1 MPWYDG
7 RVSKP
12 DSINADD
19 LGHALGLLVHDLRNP
34 AATISAN
41 VDFLQEVGLDDTDSR
56 EALED
61 VKLAVGELRRGL
73 DMMAWIS
80 RWLTGQVAL
89 EAANG
94 DVGVFL
100 ERLER
105 ADTPVPVTVE
115 IASGDQLHAQG
126 AQVAVEVV
134 DLLLHNTR
142 ANVAEP
148 SATVRIYQDGDRVAI
163 EVEDA
168 GEALAPELRENAF
181 TLEGQRALKGRIDG
195 RYSRFVGLFAAA
207 VVLDGVGGTIEADG
221 ESGAA
226 VFRILLR
233 GARPTRPP
241 SSTY

>member
-1 MPWYDG
+1 
-7 RVSKP
+7 VVKP
-12 DSINADD
+12 KEIDANEM
-19 LGHALGLLVHDLRNP
+19 GHVLGLLVHDLRNP

-41 VDFLQEVGLDDTDSR
+41 VDFLQEVGLADDDSDD
-56 EALED
+56 ALQD
-61 VKLAVGELRRGL
+61 VRLGVGELRRGL
-73 DMMAWIS
+73 DMLAWIS
-80 RWLTGQVAL
+80 RWLTGHVPL

-115 IASGDQLHAQG
+115 IAREGQLYAHG

-142 ANVAEP
+142 ANVPDAH
-148 SATVRIYQDGDRVAI
+148 ATVRVYQRGNRVVI
-163 EVEDA
+163 EVHDA
-168 GEALAPELRENAF
+168 GEAIAPELRKAAF
-181 TLEGQRALKGRIDG
+181 TLEGQQALKGRVDG

-221 ESGAA
+221 EKGAA
-226 VFRILLR
+226 IFRVFLP
-233 GARPTRPP
+233 GAPPTRPP
-241 SSTY
+241 SP

>member
-1 MPWYDG
+1 
-7 RVSKP
+7 VVKP
-12 DSINADD
+12 KEIDANEM
-19 LGHALGLLVHDLRNP
+19 GHVLGLLVHDLRNP

-41 VDFLQEVGLDDTDSR
+41 VDFLQEVGLADDDSDD
-56 EALED
+56 ALQD
-61 VKLAVGELRRGL
+61 VKLGVGELRRGL

-80 RWLTGQVAL
+80 RWLTGHVPL

-115 IASGDQLHAQG
+115 IARDDQLYAHG

-134 DLLLHNTR
+134 DLLLHNTC
-142 ANVAEP
+142 ANVP
-148 SATVRIYQDGDRVAI
+148 DGHATVRVYQRSNRVVI
-163 EVEDA
+163 EVQDA
-168 GEALAPELRENAF
+168 GEAIAPELRKAAF
-181 TLEGQRALKGRIDG
+181 TLEGQQALKGRVDG

-221 ESGAA
+221 KKGAA
-226 VFRILLR
+226 IFRVFLP

-241 SSTY
+241 SP

>member
-1 MPWYDG
+1 MA
-7 RVSKP
+7 KP
-12 DSINADD
+12 NEIDADQM
-19 LGHALGLLVHDLRNP
+19 GQVLGLLVHDLRNP

-41 VDFLQEVGLDDTDSR
+41 VDFLQEVGLADDDSDD
-56 EALED
+56 ALQD
-61 VKLAVGELRRGL
+61 VRLGVGELRRGL
-73 DMMAWIS
+73 DMLAWIS
-80 RWLTGQVAL
+80 RWLTGHVPL

-94 DVGVFL
+94 DVGMFL

-115 IASGDQLHAQG
+115 IARDDQLYAHG

-142 ANVAEP
+142 ANVP
-148 SATVRIYQDGDRVAI
+148 DGHATVRVYQRSNRVVI
-163 EVEDA
+163 EVQDA
-168 GEALAPELRENAF
+168 GEAIAPELRKAAF
-181 TLEGQRALKGRIDG
+181 TLEGQQALKGRLDG

-221 ESGAA
+221 EKGAA
-226 VFRILLR
+226 VFRVFLP

-241 SSTY
+241 SP

>member
-1 MPWYDG
+1 VEIPGPID
-7 RVSKP
+7 
-12 DSINADD
+12 AEE

-41 VDFLQEVGLDDTDSR
+41 VDFLKEVGLSDADSA
-56 EALED
+56 EALQD
-61 VKLAVGELRRGL
+61 LKLAVGELRRGL
-73 DMMAWIS
+73 DMVAWIS
-80 RWLTGQVAL
+80 RWLTGQVPL

-94 DVGVFL
+94 DAGVFI

-115 IASGDQLHAQG
+115 IDQTGPLYAQG

-142 ANVAEP
+142 ANVSDPRALIRVYP
-148 SATVRIYQDGDRVAI
+148 DGDRVAI

-168 GEALAPELRENAF
+168 GEALAPELRERAF
-181 TLEGQRALKGRIDG
+181 TLEGQRALQGRADG

-207 VVLDGVGGTIEADG
+207 VVLNGVGGAIEADG

-226 VFRILLR
+226 IFRIRLR
-233 GARPTRPP
+233 SARPTRPP
-241 SSTY
+241 SAVR

>member
-1 MPWYDG
+1 M
-7 RVSKP
+7 VKP
-12 DSINADD
+12 KEIDANEM
-19 LGHALGLLVHDLRNP
+19 GHVLGLLVHDLRNP

-41 VDFLQEVGLDDTDSR
+41 VDFLQEVGLADDDSDD
-56 EALED
+56 ALQD
-61 VKLAVGELRRGL
+61 VRLGVGELRRGL
-73 DMMAWIS
+73 DMLAWIS
-80 RWLTGQVAL
+80 RWLTGHVPL

-115 IASGDQLHAQG
+115 IAREDQLYAHG

-142 ANVAEP
+142 ANVP
-148 SATVRIYQDGDRVAI
+148 DGQATVRVYQRGSRVVI
-163 EVEDA
+163 EVQDE
-168 GEALAPELRENAF
+168 GEAIAPELRKSAF
-181 TLEGQRALKGRIDG
+181 TLEGQQALKGRIDG

-221 ESGAA
+221 KKGAA
-226 VFRILLR
+226 IFRVFLP

-241 SSTY
+241 SP

>member
-1 MPWYDG
+1 MGD
-7 RVSKP
+7 V
-12 DSINADD
+12 
-19 LGHALGLLVHDLRNP
+19 LGLLVHDLRNP
-34 AATISAN
+34 AATITAN
-41 VDFLQEVGLDDTDSR
+41 VDFLQEVELADTDSV

-73 DMMAWIS
+73 DMLAWIS
-80 RWLTGQVAL
+80 RWLTGHVPL

-94 DVGVFL
+94 DAGMFV

-105 ADTPVPVTVE
+105 ANTAVPVTIE
-115 IASGDQLHAQG
+115 IARDDQLYAQG

-148 SATVRIYQDGDRVAI
+148 RATVRVYQDGEWVVI

-168 GEALAPELRENAF
+168 GEAIAPELRDKAF
-181 TLEGQRALKGRIDG
+181 TLEGQKALKGRLDG

-207 VVLDGVGGTIEADG
+207 VVLDGVGGTIEAAG
-221 ESGAA
+221 ERGAA
-226 VFRILLR
+226 VFRIRLR

-241 SSTY
+241 TR

>member
-1 MPWYDG
+1 MA
-7 RVSKP
+7 KP
-12 DSINADD
+12 EAIRADEM
-19 LGHALGLLVHDLRNP
+19 GEALGLIVHDLRNP
-34 AATISAN
+34 AATITAN
-41 VDFLQEVGLDDTDSR
+41 VDFLQEVGLGDADSI
-56 EALED
+56 EALQD

-73 DMMAWIS
+73 DMLAWVS
-80 RWLTGQVAL
+80 RWLTDQVPL

-105 ADTPVPVTVE
+105 ADTPVPVQVDISTE
-115 IASGDQLHAQG
+115 GQLYARG

-142 ANVAEP
+142 AHVADPE
-148 SATVRIYQDGDRVAI
+148 ATVRVYQDGGHVAI

-168 GEALAPELRENAF
+168 GEAIAPELRRGAF
-181 TLEGQRALKGRIDG
+181 TLHGQTALKGRLDG

-241 SSTY
+241 ST